1 MPHYVRFLKP
11 PRIETGSIKTLVTL
25 TTDLGD
31 SFLAEEVE
39 LRASVLRVDSD
50 SDSRKND
57 RRSVQCIKQKNFT
70 WPAASRQLL
79 IAIDGLQLDLRRHA
93 VQLHVGPA
101 DRGHQPGPDDDFAVS
116 SAIPTLISAW
126 SPPFG
131 GSESQ
136 ADKLALRWLRTRC
149 PAEVRIWEETGNNL
163 ARHIWY
169 DFEDSIIN
177 YQPPFFPCIH
187 SSSFLCIIYSMALSN
202 LYRDASLAWLIL
214 FQETLSPVVVAADGD
229 DGKATSPFLMFKDLI
244 RQNDNKS
251 HFNVIELGAGCGI
264 VGIALAQSLTDCS
277 VLLTDLEEVRDI
289 VSRNINMSNP
299 AAGSKIDFQ
308 VLDWEASVP
317 SRISGQQYDLI
328 VVSDCT
334 YNSDSLPALV
344 DTMAA
349 LVERSPKAAIIVAL
363 KRRHESEAVFFEL
376 MHRARLDVCSKTHI
390 QLPSVCSDERV
401 DIEIYCFRS
410 SPFSL
415 R

>member
-39 LRASVLRVDSD
+39 LRSSVLRVDSD
-50 SDSRKND
+50 NDSLKND
-57 RRSVQCIKQKNFT
+57 RCNVQCIKQKNFT
-70 WPAASRQLL
+70 WTAASRQVL

-101 DRGHQPGPDDDFAVS
+101 DRGHRLGPDDGFAVS
-116 SAIPTLISAW
+116 SAIPTVISAW

-131 GSESQ
+131 GPESPQ

-163 ARHIWY
+163 ARHIW
-169 DFEDSIIN
+169 
-177 YQPPFFPCIH
+177 
-187 SSSFLCIIYSMALSN
+187 
-202 LYRDASLAWLIL
+202 DASLAWLML
-214 FQETLSPVVVAADGD
+214 FQETLAPVVVAADGD
-229 DGKATSPFLMFKDLI
+229 DGQATSPFLMFKDLI
-244 RQNDNKS
+244 RQNNNKS

-308 VLDWEASVP
+308 VLDWETSIP
-317 SRISGQQYDLI
+317 SRVSEQQYDLI

-334 YNSDSLPALV
+334 YNADSLPALV

-349 LVERSPKAAIIVAL
+349 LVERSPQAAIIVAL

-376 MHRARLDVCSKTHI
+376 MHRARLDVCSKTRI

-410 SPFSL
+410 SPSSL

>member
-31 SFLAEEVE
+31 SFLADEVE
-39 LRASVLRVDSD
+39 LRASVLRVDSEND
-50 SDSRKND
+50 SLKND

-70 WPAASRQLL
+70 WTAASRQVL

-93 VQLHVGPA
+93 VRLHVGPA
-101 DRGHQPGPDDDFAVS
+101 DRGGHQPGPDDDFAVS
-116 SAIPTLISAW
+116 SAIPTVISAW

-131 GSESQ
+131 GPDSHQ

-163 ARHIWY
+163 ARHIW
-169 DFEDSIIN
+169 
-177 YQPPFFPCIH
+177 
-187 SSSFLCIIYSMALSN
+187 
-202 LYRDASLAWLIL
+202 DASLAWLML
-214 FQETLSPVVVAADGD
+214 FQETLAPVVVAADGN
-229 DGKATSPFLMFKDLI
+229 DGQATSPSLMFKDLI
-244 RQNDNKS
+244 RQNDDKS

-308 VLDWEASVP
+308 VLDWETSIP
-317 SRISGQQYDLI
+317 SRISEQQYDLI

-349 LVERSPKAAIIVAL
+349 LVDRSPQAVIIVAL
-363 KRRHESEAVFFEL
+363 KRRHESETVFFEF
-376 MHRARLDVCSKTHI
+376 MHRARLDVCSQTRI
-390 QLPSVCSDERV
+390 QLPSVCSDEEV

-410 SPFSL
+410 SPSSL

>member
-39 LRASVLRVDSD
+39 LRASVLRVDSEND
-50 SDSRKND
+50 SLKND

-70 WPAASRQLL
+70 WTSASRQVL

-93 VQLHVGPA
+93 VRLHVGPA
-101 DRGHQPGPDDDFAVS
+101 DRGGHQPGPDDDFAVS
-116 SAIPTLISAW
+116 SAIPTVISAW

-131 GSESQ
+131 GPDSHQ

-163 ARHIWY
+163 ARHIW
-169 DFEDSIIN
+169 
-177 YQPPFFPCIH
+177 
-187 SSSFLCIIYSMALSN
+187 
-202 LYRDASLAWLIL
+202 DASLAWLML
-214 FQETLSPVVVAADGD
+214 FQETLAPVVVAADGN
-229 DGKATSPFLMFKDLI
+229 DGQATSPSLMFKDLI
-244 RQNDNKS
+244 RQNDDKS

-308 VLDWEASVP
+308 VLDWETCIP
-317 SRISGQQYDLI
+317 SRISEQQYDLI

-349 LVERSPKAAIIVAL
+349 LVDRSPQAVIIVAL
-363 KRRHESEAVFFEL
+363 KRRHESETVFFEF
-376 MHRARLDVCSKTHI
+376 MRRARLDVCSQTRI
-390 QLPSVCSDERV
+390 QLPSVCSDEEV

-410 SPFSL
+410 SPSSL